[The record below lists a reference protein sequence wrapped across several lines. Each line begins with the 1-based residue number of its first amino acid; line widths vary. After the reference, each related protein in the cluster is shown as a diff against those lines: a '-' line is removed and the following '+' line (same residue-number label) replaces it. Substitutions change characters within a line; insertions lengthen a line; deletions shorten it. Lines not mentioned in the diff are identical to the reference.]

1 LETDFVKV
9 IGVSAGGTAV
19 EAGAGGIGFFS
30 VLASETGGSIA
41 GAVEEAMLFP
51 VADCFS
57 WISDWGKTFDC
68 ITSLF
73 EGSGG
78 FAGGTF
84 GETVVWGISFPVFSP
99 AGTDEDTESKDDR

>member
-1 LETDFVKV
+1 MILLSLRLTIALVLGGIFAALACMETAFSRFSGFSD
-9 IGVSAGGTAV
+9 GGTAV
-19 EAGAGGIGFFS
+19 DAGAGGIGFFS

-78 FAGGTF
+78 FAG
-84 GETVVWGISFPVFSP
+84 
-99 AGTDEDTESKDDR
+99 